1 MPAGRSEPASNE
13 ASARRAEQRWSGNR
27 HRGQK
32 SDGTNRERVATAR
45 NVERTY
51 LLLTLL
57 TTLAAS
63 FIWGINT
70 LFLLSAG
77 LNNTEAFAANAFFS
91 MGQVLFEV
99 PTGVVADTRG
109 RRTSF
114 LLGTLTL
121 MASTALYLLM
131 WQQRAPFV
139 GWAAAS
145 VLLGLGF
152 TFFSGATDAWLVD
165 ALTAT
170 GFRGDL
176 ETVFGRAQSVG
187 GVATLVGSVG
197 GGVIAQLTNLG
208 VPYALRAALLGLT
221 FVVALFLMHDIGFSP
236 ARDVSVG
243 TAIRTVARGSVDN
256 GLRNRPVRWL
266 MLAAPFSGGVGFYAF
281 YALQPYLL
289 QLYGDPN
296 AYSVAGLAAAII
308 AGSQI
313 LGGLTVSRVRRLFRR
328 RTDALLVGAVVNVV
342 VLVAIGWTPSFAL
355 ALLLMAVW
363 AMAFSILGPMR
374 SAFING
380 VIPSEQRAT
389 VLSFDSLMGSVGGVV
404 SGPALGRVA
413 DVYGYGPSY
422 LVCAVVDVFT
432 VPFVV
437 LARRERAPSDPIDAP
452 LPEAA
457 AAVEVPPA
465 ESPLE

>member
-1 MPAGRSEPASNE
+1 M
-13 ASARRAEQRWSGNR
+13 ARWRTRPDR
-27 HRGQK
+27 V
-32 SDGTNRERVATAR
+32 ERLATAR
-45 NVERTY
+45 GVERTY

-70 LFLLSAG
+70 LFLLNAG

-91 MGQVLFEV
+91 AGEVLFEI

-109 RRTSF
+109 RRISF
-114 LLGTLTL
+114 LLGAVTLL
-121 MASTALYLLM
+121 ASTLLYLLM
-131 WQQRAPFV
+131 WSAHAPFA

-176 ETVFGRAQSVG
+176 ESVFGRAQSVA

-208 VPYALRAALLGLT
+208 VPYVLRAAMLGVT

-236 ARDVSVG
+236 NREANVRE
-243 TAIRTVARGSVDN
+243 AITTVFRGSIDN

-266 MLAAPFSGGVGFYAF
+266 MLAAPFSAGMSFYAF

-289 QLYGDPN
+289 QLYGNPN
-296 AYSVAGLAAAII
+296 AYSIAGLAAAII

-313 LGGLTVSRVRRLFRR
+313 VGGLTVSRVRRLFRR
-328 RTDALLVGAVVNVV
+328 RTDALLLGAVVTIA
-342 VLVAIGWTPSFAL
+342 VLAAIGWTSSFAL
-355 ALLLMAVW
+355 ALVLMAVW
-363 AMAFSILGPMR
+363 AMGFAILAPLR

-380 VIPSEQRAT
+380 LIPSEQRAT
-389 VLSFDSLMGSVGGVV
+389 VLSFDSAMGSTGGVV

-413 DVYGYGPSY
+413 DVWGYGPSY
-422 LVCAVVDVFT
+422 LVCAVIEAAT
-432 VPFVV
+432 LPFVA
-437 LARRERAPSDPIDAP
+437 LARRERAPSDPIEAK

-457 AAVEVPPA
+457 AAVELVPESVDATALA
-465 ESPLE
+465 EGRARVPERRLE